1 MQDGLSGGDRLR
13 HKRTKRQ
20 QHTDSLSYHASMS
33 ERKPDSKARA
43 DFKRP
48 AYQARSLIARQ
59 GRQMQSESVEE
70 YLARKYNIK
79 GETRGGQKRSN

>member
-1 MQDGLSGGDRLR
+1 MK
-13 HKRTKRQ
+13 HKRTRRQ
-20 QHTDSLSYHASMS
+20 QHVDALSHHGNMS

-48 AYQARSLIARQ
+48 AYQARSLIAQQ

-70 YLARKYNIK
+70 YPARKYNIK
-79 GETRGGQKRSN
+79 GETRGGQEKD

>member
-1 MQDGLSGGDRLR
+1 MR
-13 HKRTKRQ
+13 HKRTRRQ
-20 QHTDSLSYHASMS
+20 QHVDALSHHGDMA

-59 GRQMQSESVEE
+59 GRQMQRESVEE

-79 GETRGGQKRSN
+79 GETRGGQKRSD